1 MEKYY
6 KRIPN
11 PKELDAQKEHEILKK
26 DVVDSLCL
34 FLRQGLAYEGI
45 KPVENI
51 WDIKIDTADEL
62 GIVSSDRRIFL
73 ALLDLLAKV
82 NNDVDNS
89 LMKDV
94 LENNRKI
101 TSQGVQREIVRS
113 RAKEIINSILNDI
126 GDSNFSL
133 ILDSWSGIL

>member
-94 LENNRKI
+94 LEPKNNLPGSPKRN
-101 TSQGVQREIVRS
+101 SQKPCKRNNQLYFE
-113 RAKEIINSILNDI
+113 
-126 GDSNFSL
+126 
-133 ILDSWSGIL
+133 